1 MWLIVVLNHKSP
13 NAGKSSLLNLLANRE
28 AAIVSPIAGTTRDV
42 IEVTLDL
49 GGVRCIVS
57 DTAGVREDT
66 STGDIIEVEGMKR
79 ARKVAADAHVL
90 VAMVDASDPE
100 GGISAIREVV
110 HNGSSSGQQVLLIYN
125 KVDLMLDSVDI
136 SNKESR
142 RNESLETLFS
152 QTESYEISCEDNTG
166 IDNFFQALTEKV
178 VNRVISSKS
187 DSDNDDGKT
196 IEDDDTVI
204 TRARHRRHVKKASQA
219 LKQFQIRSGEGYM
232 ALDLAAEELRLAASE
247 LGRITGAVDVEDVLD
262 VLFSDFCIGK

>member
-1 MWLIVVLNHKSP
+1 
-13 NAGKSSLLNLLANRE
+13 LLNLLANRE

-42 IEVTLDL
+42 IEVTMDL

-90 VAMVDASDPE
+90 VCMIDATDEE
-100 GGISAIREVV
+100 GGVSAINEVV
-110 HNGSSSGQQVLLIYN
+110 NKDVIQSGQNVLLLRN
-125 KVDLMLDSVDI
+125 KVDLLGAG
-136 SNKESR
+136 
-142 RNESLETLFS
+142 
-152 QTESYEISCEDNTG
+152 TESTGNILSETDTLENMLSKTEQYQISCEKNTG
-166 IDNFFQALTEKV
+166 VDDFIEVLTEKV
-178 VNRVISSKS
+178 LNRVTSN
-187 DSDNDDGKT
+187 SDNDDDQV
-196 IEDDDTVI
+196 IEDDGAVI
-204 TRARHRRHVKKASQA
+204 TRARHRRHVMSAAEA
-219 LKQFQIRSGEGYM
+219 LHQFHIRSGEGYM

>member
-1 MWLIVVLNHKSP
+1 M
-13 NAGKSSLLNLLANRE
+13 LANRE

-100 GGISAIREVV
+100 SGISAIREVV
-110 HNGSSSGQQVLLIYN
+110 DNGSSIGQQVLLLYN
-125 KVDLMLDSVDI
+125 KVDLLLDSADI
-136 SNKESR
+136 SNKESG
-142 RNESLETLFS
+142 RNDESLEKLFS
-152 QTESYEISCEDNTG
+152 ETESFEISCEDNTG
-166 IDNFFQALTEKV
+166 VDNFFQALTQKV
-178 VNRVISSKS
+178 VSRVISSNN
-187 DSDNDDGKT
+187 DNGDGKEA

-204 TRARHRRHVKKASQA
+204 TRARHRRHVMQASQA

-262 VLFSDFCIGK
+262 ILFSDFCIGK